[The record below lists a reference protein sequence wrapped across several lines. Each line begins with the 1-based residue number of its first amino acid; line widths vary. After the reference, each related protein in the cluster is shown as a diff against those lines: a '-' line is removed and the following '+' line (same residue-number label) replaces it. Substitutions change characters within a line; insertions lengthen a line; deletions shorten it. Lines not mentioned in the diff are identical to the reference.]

1 MTTRFTS
8 LGRTTYVGRAGQWY
22 ALMPPAFHAI
32 RRTRCRDPRLLVH
45 EGLETET
52 YIHDAG
58 DYGYDGC
65 DDDGDGYGDY
75 DSDQSRQ
82 RVDKR
87 HAHADTHTHS

>member
-8 LGRTTYVGRAGQWY
+8 LGRTAYVGRAGQWY

-32 RRTRCRDPRLLVH
+32 RRTSCRDPRLLVH

-58 DYGYDGC
+58 DYGYC